1 MAINLSDLQDVDI
14 ADLGT
19 WPDWFKGFMVSF
31 VFLGLLYAGY
41 HFIVSAQLDD
51 VDKLK
56 RQESELKTTFLDR
69 KSKAINLPAYRDQME
84 QMRTSFGVL
93 VDQLPDK
100 NEVPQLLIDI
110 TQAGLSQGLEFRTFK
125 PGAEQVGGFYATLPI
140 DLEVQGDYHQFG
152 AFVSE
157 LAALPRIVTIGNLTL
172 NGSRTGELSVRALV
186 KTYRYLEDDESSS
199 VKSNKKTRTIRQ

>member
-14 ADLGT
+14 ADLST

-31 VFLGLLYAGY
+31 IFLGLLYVGY
-41 HFIVSAQLDD
+41 HFIVSGQLDD
-51 VDKLK
+51 IDKLK
-56 RQESELKTTFLDR
+56 RQESELKVTFLDR
-69 KSKAINLPAYRDQME
+69 KAEAINLQAYRDQMQ
-84 QMRTSFGVL
+84 QMQTSFGVL

-110 TQAGLSQGLEFRTFK
+110 TQAGLSQGLKFRTFK
-125 PGAEQVGGFYATLPI
+125 PKGEQADGFYATLPI

-152 AFVSE
+152 VFVSE

-172 NGSRTGELSVRALV
+172 IGSEDGELSVKALV
-186 KTYRYLEDDESSS
+186 KTYRYLEDEELSS
-199 VKSNKKTRTIRQ
+199 VKPNKKTRTIRQ